1 MMLKRTTSTKASMQL
16 EEKTNLFDCCQ
27 TSSDP
32 TPLPGTSTGSSVGGG
47 TVRHV
52 FVFFRPDQTRSDRL
66 VGRNSASNVGPAL
79 RANKV
84 WAMFCSTQLENI
96 VFHTT
101 KTVSFHS
108 SSPEKV
114 FIISTKVL

>member
-79 RANKV
+79 AGDTRQKL
-84 WAMFCSTQLENI
+84 CLDEI
-96 VFHTT
+96 
-101 KTVSFHS
+101 
-108 SSPEKV
+108 
-114 FIISTKVL
+114 